1 MTKINVYDVE
11 AERLNDIA
19 EECETTIAEVV
30 CALFNLLDDNI
41 ELLGNDGILQ
51 SSSELLMEYM

>member
-1 MTKINVYDVE
+1 MTTINVYDIE

-30 CALFNLLDDNI
+30 CGLFNLLDENI
-41 ELLGNDGILQ
+41 ELLGNDGVLHC
-51 SSSELLMEYM
+51 SSELLMEYM

>member
-19 EECETTIAEVV
+19 TECETTIAEVV
-30 CALFNLLDDNI
+30 CALFNLLDENI
-41 ELLGNDGILQ
+41 EFHENDGILY